1 MVTILSLLMI
11 WMVIIPSKAAFGM
24 EAPPLSR
31 SIAEQSNSQSNAN
44 LPRLYCE
51 DALKKARKEG
61 YRKGMSDS
69 NQAMVILDAQ
79 RQQIYNKYLD
89 REETINQARS
99 KLESIINSLSPKQPH
114 CVQLQEVLVLL
125 DQACD
130 IQKSN

>member
-1 MVTILSLLMI
+1 MVTTFSLLMI
-11 WMVIIPSKAAFGM
+11 LMVIIPSKAAFGM
-24 EAPPLSR
+24 EASPLSR
-31 SIAEQSNSQSNAN
+31 PIAEQSNSQSNAN

-51 DALKKARKEG
+51 DALKKARREG
-61 YRKGMSDS
+61 YRKGMNDS
-69 NQAMVILDAQ
+69 NQAIVILDAQ

-89 REETINQARS
+89 REETVNQARS
-99 KLESIINSLSPKQPH
+99 KLEAIINSLSPKQPH

>member
-1 MVTILSLLMI
+1 
-11 WMVIIPSKAAFGM
+11 M